1 MNYPKS
7 NYHKFSVED
16 FILDPFF
23 KEWVVQSTPESDE
36 FWIKWQ
42 EENPD
47 RNSDLEE
54 AKNAVIAL
62 EKSRFSLRDD
72 EFKSIWNGIKSDTN
86 QGFKA
91 LEATK
96 KKHVFWPYASAA
108 VILFFLMLSIYWV
121 NMPNEIVY
129 VTGFGEIQKISLPDS
144 STVILNASSKLTFM
158 DDWEEKAAREIWI
171 EGEAFFDVKHM
182 KDHQPFKV
190 WSSNNIGIE
199 VLGTEFNVYNRSD
212 ETEVVLNS
220 GVVSLSFPVKEK
232 EGKILMKPGE
242 MVQFKDSKFQKK
254 EVNTSLYT
262 SWKDD
267 VLHLDETS
275 LKEIIKMAST
285 NYGIQIE
292 VQNEQIL
299 EITAS
304 GSMPLSDAADFMN
317 QISMIFNI
325 EIIKEENKYLIK

>member
-1 MNYPKS
+1 MNYPKP
-7 NYHKFSVED
+7 NYQEFSVED

-23 KEWVVQSTPESDE
+23 KEWVNHSTPESDE
-36 FWIKWQ
+36 FWMKWKEAHPDKLEVI
-42 EENPD
+42 EEARITVLALEESKFSLENEELKAIWNSVKS
-47 RNSDLEE
+47 NSDPNPKPFETS
-54 AKNAVIAL
+54 KNKRI
-62 EKSRFSLRDD
+62 
-72 EFKSIWNGIKSDTN
+72 
-86 QGFKA
+86 
-91 LEATK
+91 
-96 KKHVFWPYASAA
+96 FWPYAAA
-108 VILFFLMLSIYWV
+108 AALIFMVIGIYWV
-121 NMPNEIVY
+121 RMPNEIVY
-129 VTGFGEIQKISLPDS
+129 VTEFGETREIILPDS
-144 STVILNASSKLTFM
+144 STVILNASSKLTFN
-158 DDWEEKAAREIWI
+158 DNWEEKAAREIWI

-182 KDHQPFKV
+182 EDHQPFKV
-190 WSSNNIGIE
+190 WSSKGIGIE

-275 LKEIIKMAST
+275 LKEIIKMANT

-292 VQNEQIL
+292 IQNQEIL

-304 GSMPLSDAADFMN
+304 GSMPLSDAANFMK
-317 QISMIFNI
+317 QVSMIFNI
-325 EIIKEENKYLIK
+325 EIVKEENKYLIK